1 MEETT
6 KGENAL
12 TLHTDIPT
20 QSEIERLLATRDT
33 CCVSI
38 YLSTSTITREA
49 QADRIELKNLSD
61 AAIEQLETAGADQ
74 RAVAEIRDGLK
85 DLVEDGAFWIAQAH
99 SLAVFASPARLQT
112 FRLPNRLKSEVEV
125 ADRFY
130 VKPLLRA
137 VTFPQAAFVL
147 ALSAGAVRLVEVM
160 REGAPFVVG
169 VPDLPADAASAAGKA
184 SIADRSPSFRFQG
197 SEGQKTRQ
205 RQFARAVD
213 QALRGVLA
221 GLELPLILAATEPM
235 ASIFRSLN
243 SYPHLVEPGIR
254 GNPDRMTDAEL
265 AAAVRPV
272 LDEVYASELAALRDR
287 FELRSSQNRASTDVA
302 TVARAATYGAVDT
315 LLVDIE
321 NKVAGELDEE
331 SGAVTFSDDD
341 AESYDVVDEIARRV
355 LLNGGR
361 VLAVRDVDV
370 PGNGTIAAILR
381 YAL

>member
-1 MEETT
+1 
-6 KGENAL
+6 L

-20 QSEIERLLATRDT
+20 QSEIERLLATRDA

-49 QADRIELKNLSD
+49 QADRIELKNLAG
-61 AAIEQLETAGADQ
+61 AAIEQLEAAGTDQ
-74 RAVAEIRDGLK
+74 RSVADIRDGLK
-85 DLVEDGAFWIAQAH
+85 DLVEDGAFWAAQAR

-112 FRLPNRLKSEVEV
+112 FRLPNRLTSEVEV

-160 REGAPFVVG
+160 SEGAPFVVD

-184 SIADRSPSFRFQG
+184 SITDRSPSFRFQG

-221 GLELPLILAATEPM
+221 GLELPLILAATEPI

-254 GNPDRMTDAEL
+254 GNPDRMTDVEL

-272 LDEVYASELAALRDR
+272 LDEVYASELAAIRDR

-321 NKVAGELDEE
+321 NKVSGELDEE

-341 AESYDVVDEIARRV
+341 AISYDVVDEIARRV

-370 PGNGTIAAILR
+370 PGNRTMAAIIR